1 MKGNRK
7 PTKTPLNRH
16 WIKLWLEVLDDP
28 KMGGLPDDLWRLAIE
43 LFLVAGENG
52 NNGKIP
58 EKSALSW
65 RLRRRENDLEILLKK
80 LETTGIVRQLKTG
93 WVVSRF
99 KKRQSAVPALDRK
112 RAERSHDGAAG
123 YGRSSHENVTT
134 RDQNRTEQ
142 TSRPKKRGTSPPK
155 GRERYLK

>member
-1 MKGNRK
+1 MS
-7 PTKTPLNRH
+7 NRH

-28 KMGGLPDDLWRLAIE
+28 LMGNLPDDVWRLAIE

-65 RLRRRENDLEILLKK
+65 RLRRRENDLETLLKK
-80 LETTGIVRQLKTG
+80 LEKTGIVRQLKTG

-99 KKRQSAVPALDRK
+99 KKRQSAVPGI
-112 RAERSHDGAAG
+112 ERTRVARRNAGTAG
-123 YGRSSHENVTT
+123 YGNSGNESVTP
-134 RDQNRTEQ
+134 RYQNRTDKKNRKE
-142 TSRPKKRGTSPPK
+142 KRGTAPPNK
-155 GRERYLK
+155 RERYFK

>member
-7 PTKTPLNRH
+7 PPKTPLNRH

-80 LETTGIVRQLKTG
+80 LEKTGIVRQLKTG

-99 KKRQSAVPALDRK
+99 KKRQSAVPGTERT
-112 RAERSHDGAAG
+112 RAARRNEGTAG
-123 YGRSSHENVTT
+123 HGYSGNESVTT
-134 RDQNRTEQ
+134 RYQNRTDKKNRED
-142 TSRPKKRGTSPPK
+142 KRGSTPPK